1 MDTLK
6 DYIETHLDALLAE
19 DIGKGDITT
28 LACLNKNEA
37 TARISARSDG
47 VLAGLPLAE
56 AVFKRLDPN
65 ISVEPEII
73 DSDTFESGDTIASLR
88 GVNHAILTGERLA
101 LNLMG
106 HLSGVA
112 SLTALYVERIKGT
125 DAVILDTRK
134 TTPGL
139 RMLEKYAV
147 KCGGGENHRF
157 GLYDMILI
165 KDNHI
170 AAAGSI
176 AGAVIKA
183 RKYLDGSEIKNKF
196 GFTNEEIERIII
208 EVEVESDTQLA
219 DAVEAGIKR
228 ILLDNRTPDQLRE
241 MVRTAR
247 SLADD
252 LKLEASGGIT
262 LENVRDF
269 AETGVD
275 YISIG
280 ALTHSAKSSD
290 FSLNIV

>member
-6 DYIETHLDALLAE
+6 NYIETHLDALLAE
-19 DIGKGDITT
+19 DVGKGDITT
-28 LACLNKNEA
+28 LACLNKNEV
-37 TARISARSDG
+37 TAEISAKTDG
-47 VLAGLPLAE
+47 TLAGLRLAE

-65 ISVEPEII
+65 IS
-73 DSDTFESGDTIASLR
+73 FESVISDGDSFKSGETIASLR
-88 GVNHAILTGERLA
+88 GANHAILTGERLA

-106 HLSGVA
+106 HLSGIA
-112 SLTALYVERIKGT
+112 SLTASYVERIEGT

-134 TTPGL
+134 TIPGL

-176 AGAVIKA
+176 AAALKKV
-183 RKYLDGSEIKNKF
+183 REFLNGSEIKNKF
-196 GFTNEEIERIII
+196 GFTNEEIKRIMIG
-208 EVEVESDTQLA
+208 VEVESDTQLA
-219 DAVEAGIKR
+219 EAVEAGIKR

-247 SLADD
+247 SLADA

-262 LENVRDF
+262 LENVRAV